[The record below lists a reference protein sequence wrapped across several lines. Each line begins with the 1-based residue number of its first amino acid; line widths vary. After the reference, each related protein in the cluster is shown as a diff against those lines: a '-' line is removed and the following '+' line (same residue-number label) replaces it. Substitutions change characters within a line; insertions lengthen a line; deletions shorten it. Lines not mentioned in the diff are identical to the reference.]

1 MEKFSSKVD
10 WAFVLIPF
18 TILFSVLYIFIYS
31 KLFWPSIL
39 LIIPIIVY
47 LFNIFLDTYYIIEK
61 KYLSIKCGMFYK
73 KKILISNIIE
83 INEVFDIS
91 NAPAL
96 SISRIEIRYDRNKSI
111 LLSPKNKSK
120 FISLLKNMNPLI
132 EF

>member
-73 KKILISNIIE
+73 ENFNL
-83 INEVFDIS
+83 
-91 NAPAL
+91 
-96 SISRIEIRYDRNKSI
+96 
-111 LLSPKNKSK
+111 
-120 FISLLKNMNPLI
+120 
-132 EF
+132 